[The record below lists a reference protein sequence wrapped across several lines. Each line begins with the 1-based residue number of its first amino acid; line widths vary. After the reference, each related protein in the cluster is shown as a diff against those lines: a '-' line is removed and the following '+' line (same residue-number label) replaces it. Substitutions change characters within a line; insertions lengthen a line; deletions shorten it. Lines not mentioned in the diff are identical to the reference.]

1 LKPIAQIDDFFSFRL
16 SNVYGEVHWL
26 GVRLGTV
33 AMADL
38 ILVLSIFAVGA
49 GCGYYV
55 RDLISKKRR
64 EQYLKLT
71 QSKRSR
77 NTIGSYLG
85 HTRRRAF

>member
-1 LKPIAQIDDFFSFRL
+1 M
-16 SNVYGEVHWL
+16 G
-26 GVRLGTV
+26 
-33 AMADL
+33 DL

-64 EQYLKLT
+64 ERYLKSK

-77 NTIGSYLG
+77 NTIGSYLPR
-85 HTRRRAF
+85 TRRGAQPSSASVSASPDLSNLDRLR

>member
-1 LKPIAQIDDFFSFRL
+1 
-16 SNVYGEVHWL
+16 
-26 GVRLGTV
+26 
-33 AMADL
+33 MADL

-64 EQYLKLT
+64 ERYLKSK

-77 NTIGSYLG
+77 NTIGSYSPLACEVEPFG
-85 HTRRRAF
+85 LRQP